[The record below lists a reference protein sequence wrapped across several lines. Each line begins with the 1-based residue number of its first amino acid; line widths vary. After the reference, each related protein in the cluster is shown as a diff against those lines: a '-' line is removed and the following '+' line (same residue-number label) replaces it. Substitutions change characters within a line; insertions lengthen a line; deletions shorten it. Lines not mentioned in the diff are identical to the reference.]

1 MLSPFATPTT
11 NLFVPNPP
19 VVVSVR
25 PPTCC
30 ALTASVTAAPAV
42 RLVASMSPAMAVRSS
57 VAAPPVLFTV
67 RPVAPILPP
76 EAIVTDVVARS
87 IVTPPL
93 AVTAKRSVV
102 VPSAVTTTLPAPATV
117 FPVRIDAAAVRA
129 TPPFTVVAT
138 AEPFEASSSVPV
150 KVTLWFTRTLLSAS
164 PLILLTFTAASAV
177 PIVTARAP
185 VPVLLMVSPATTL
198 AAAVMV

>member
-1 MLSPFATPTT
+1 
-11 NLFVPNPP
+11 
-19 VVVSVR
+19 
-25 PPTCC
+25 
-30 ALTASVTAAPAV
+30 
-42 RLVASMSPAMAVRSS
+42 MSPAMAVRSS
-57 VAAPPVLFTV
+57 VAAPPVLVTV

-164 PLILLTFTAASAV
+164 PLMLLTFTAASAV

-185 VPVLLMVSPATTL
+185 VPVLLTVSPATL
-198 AAAVMV
+198 VAAAVIVNPSPTVTTAPSSVPVKVPVPSKAAVVVVASRPLRSAASDECKAVT